1 MKIFEKMNKDSTLF
15 KITYF
20 IYLFILI
27 IFKKD
32 QNDYEEK

>member
-1 MKIFEKMNKDSTLF
+1 MKIFEKMNKDSIVF
-15 KITYF
+15 KTTYF

>member
-1 MKIFEKMNKDSTLF
+1 MKIFEKMDKESRLF
-15 KITYF
+15 RITYF
-20 IYLFILI
+20 IYLFILM